1 MPSLLLRVLSA
12 LRVVQFETFFIPLP
26 PFFLSPSLQVVVSDT
41 PNIPHI
47 TPQCFLSNSNIL
59 TRCCG
64 CAPAPSTS
72 LQQPRQSSRRR
83 RSSTKCTYLTTVSS
97 TKQLRKVLSD
107 KISIKLQVIPNTA
120 KYLPPMYHTQNVL
133 VLVQRHILSES
144 RPARI
149 RDKRHD
155 EHGYKGE
162 FADTHLLVR

>member
-1 MPSLLLRVLSA
+1 VSFNLRPFSFLYHPSS
-12 LRVVQFETFFIPLP
+12 
-26 PFFLSPSLQVVVSDT
+26 SPSLQVVVSDT
-41 PNIPHI
+41 PNITQPHHVSSPI
-47 TPQCFLSNSNIL
+47 QTFSLAVVVHTGTQHQRSYL
-59 TRCCG
+59 
-64 CAPAPSTS
+64 S
-72 LQQPRQSSRRR
+72 LQQPRQSSRR
-83 RSSTKCTYLTTVSS
+83 SSTKCTYITTVSS
-97 TKQLRKVLSD
+97 TKQLSKVFSD

-120 KYLPPMYHTQNVL
+120 KYLPLMYHTQNVL